1 MLTLQMYRAGGSMLS
16 VFFLLSC
23 LFGVYTSGE
32 GVFGNTNAGRL
43 PHSKEQGRENH
54 ELSSLDAK

>member
-1 MLTLQMYRAGGSMLS
+1 MLL

-32 GVFGNTNAGRL
+32 GVSGNTNAGRL
-43 PHSKEQGRENH
+43 PHSRE
-54 ELSSLDAK
+54 EEDIMSYLL